1 MKTFAALALSLLLA
15 TGIALADS
23 PKDTPKGADAQPA
36 KPAAAAKPATAKT
49 SAEIAAEVEELR
61 QALQAQQEQLQ
72 MLKEELAKRD
82 RQIEEAREAAAA
94 ANSRATEA
102 NVKATEAAATSAEV
116 KTTTTALN
124 SSVASLASSNAAA
137 ANAAVAADGQ
147 GGKEEKGPTTIRF
160 KGVNITPGGFIAA
173 ETVNRQRA
181 ESADINTPFNAI
193 PYGGNAVGKLS
204 EMSLT
209 ARQSRLTLLV
219 DSKIGDTK
227 VAGYYEVDWL
237 GTGVTSN
244 NRQSNSYVLRQRQLW
259 GRVESASG
267 WSFTGGQMW
276 SLATETKKGIRNNTE
291 WTPAVIDPQYVVG
304 FTWQRAYG
312 ARLVKNFGDKF
323 AIGVSAEGSQ
333 ATLTAHGTS
342 TYTSTSGATT
352 VNAFVFAPGAGGGL
366 LNFSDTTGYAL
377 NKTPDFVFKAALD
390 PGWGHYE
397 VFGILSTFQ
406 NRVYPCAVVSVQA
419 PTSTTVTY
427 TSPVTTDPTVY
438 TGTYNSVVLSG
449 AGALTNTGCTNT
461 TPSAAGASTDS
472 RTGGGGGASFDV
484 PLVAKKFDLG
494 AKVFYGDGTGRFG
507 SAQLADATLRPN
519 GTLALIRG
527 GHWLGRVEW
536 HVTPK
541 FDLYGYVGGEYAART
556 AYSGFLSVTGTTST
570 TNVTLQGTDTVT
582 ENPVFITLPETVTT
596 WKTSNTGLGG
606 YGYPGANNSGCSAE
620 AAPSATGTP
629 SGGGS
634 CNGDTRYIGEGT
646 LGFWYKFYQ
655 GEKGRVQLGMQYS
668 YFYRNGWSGSGGTLP
683 SGVTSI
689 APHAVDNMVWTSF
702 RYYLP

>member
-1 MKTFAALALSLLLA
+1 MKKLASLTLSLFLLSWPA
-15 TGIALADS
+15 FADS
-23 PKDTPKGADAQPA
+23 PKDTPKDADAQPA
-36 KPAAAAKPATAKT
+36 KSAAAAKPATAKT

-72 MLKEELAKRD
+72 MFKEELAKRD

-102 NVKATEAAATSAEV
+102 NAKATEAAATSAEV

-124 SSVASLASSNAAA
+124 SSMASLAASNAAVNAPA
-137 ANAAVAADGQ
+137 AASEGQ
-147 GGKEEKGPTTIRF
+147 GGVEEKGPTTIRY

-193 PYGGNAVGKLS
+193 PYGGNAVGKMS

-209 ARQSRLTLLV
+209 GRQSRLSLLADAKV
-219 DSKIGDTK
+219 GDTK
-227 VAGYYEVDWL
+227 VAGYYEADWL

-244 NRQSNSYVLRQRQLW
+244 NRQSNSYVFRQRQLW
-259 GRVESASG
+259 GRAVSANG
-267 WSFTGGQMW
+267 WSFSGGQMW
-276 SLATETKKGIRNNTE
+276 SLATENKKGIANLQE
-291 WTPAVIDPQYVVG
+291 WIPLVIDPQYVAG

-312 ARLVKNFGDKF
+312 ARLAKNFGDKF
-323 AIGVSAEGSQ
+323 ALAVSAEGPQ

-342 TYTSTSGATT
+342 TYTSASGA
-352 VNAFVFAPGAGGGL
+352 VNTNTFVFAPGAGGGL
-366 LNFSDTTGYAL
+366 LNFSDTTGYPL

-406 NRVYPCAVVSVQA
+406 NRVYPCAVVSLQA
-419 PTSTTVTY
+419 ADVAKTTTVNI
-427 TSPVTTDPTVY
+427 TSNGTTY
-438 TGTYNSVVLSG
+438 TGTYNANVFASG
-449 AGALTNTGCTNT
+449 SNPLVNASCTNT
-461 TPSAAGASTDS
+461 TPSATGATTDS
-472 RTGGGGGASFDV
+472 RTGGGVGGSLDV

-494 AKVFYGDGTGRFG
+494 LKAFYGDGTGRFG
-507 SAQLADATLRPN
+507 SAQLADATLRPD
-519 GTLALIRG
+519 GSLALIHG
-527 GHWLGRVEW
+527 GHWLGRMEW

-541 FDLYGYVGGEYAART
+541 FDLYGYVGGEYNARAAYT
-556 AYSGFLSVTGTTST
+556 GFLSVTGTAATLP
-570 TNVTLQGTDTVT
+570 VTLTYTNPTT
-582 ENPVFITLPETVTT
+582 EAVSTIVYPETQTT
-596 WKTSNTGLGG
+596 WKTSSTGIGG
-606 YGYPGANNSGCSAE
+606 FGYAGANNSGCSTE
-620 AAPSATGTP
+620 AAPGGTGTP

-668 YFYRNGWSGSGGTLP
+668 YFYRTGWSGSGGTLP
-683 SGVTSI
+683 TGVTSI
-689 APHAVDNMVWTSF
+689 GPHAVDNMVWTSF